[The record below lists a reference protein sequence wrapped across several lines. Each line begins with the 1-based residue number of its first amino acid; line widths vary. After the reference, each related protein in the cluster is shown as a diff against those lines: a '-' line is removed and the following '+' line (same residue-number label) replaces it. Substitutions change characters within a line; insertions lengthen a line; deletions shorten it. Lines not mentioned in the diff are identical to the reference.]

1 MKKVVMFF
9 GTSFKFLELVGQII
23 LCVQILKRQKQLIS
37 IKRELIDRIEETDEF
52 FARYVLEEG

>member
-52 FARYVLEEG
+52 FVRYVLEEG